1 MSALTA
7 LTAVSTPV
15 SAPRVAAS
23 DARARARY
31 TGRVSSVV
39 PSRVNR
45 ARSVVALAAR
55 DASSDP
61 PAPSPLTRRETIS
74 SALAAL
80 ALAALDPAPPAA
92 RAGDLP
98 RVVVVGATGQ
108 TGALVVDELR
118 RRGGCDL
125 VAAVR
130 SADKAKKLGVDAGGV
145 TLVPNFDVTA
155 NPDVLARSLD
165 GADALVV
172 CTGFVPGTPFKV
184 RLDETTLRRHPR
196 CRGGIHDAESSF
208 RHREMRVGGP
218 RDDAHA

>member
-61 PAPSPLTRRETIS
+61 PAPSP
-74 SALAAL
+74 
-80 ALAALDPAPPAA
+80 
-92 RAGDLP
+92 
-98 RVVVVGATGQ
+98 
-108 TGALVVDELR
+108 
-118 RRGGCDL
+118 
-125 VAAVR
+125 
-130 SADKAKKLGVDAGGV
+130 
-145 TLVPNFDVTA
+145 
-155 NPDVLARSLD
+155 
-165 GADALVV
+165 
-172 CTGFVPGTPFKV
+172 
-184 RLDETTLRRHPR
+184 
-196 CRGGIHDAESSF
+196 
-208 RHREMRVGGP
+208 
-218 RDDAHA
+218 

>member
-1 MSALTA
+1 MSA

-15 SAPRVAAS
+15 RAPRVAAP
-23 DARARARY
+23 DARARARD
-31 TGRVSSVV
+31 TGRVSSGV
-39 PSRVNR
+39 PSRRVSR

-55 DASSDP
+55 DASPDA

-155 NPDVLARSLD
+155 DPDVLARSID
-165 GADALVV
+165 GADAIVV
-172 CTGFVPGTPFKV
+172 CTGFVPGNPFKV
-184 RLDETTLRRHPR
+184 RSRPDETRRR
-196 CRGGIHDAESSF
+196 RGGIDDTASSSS
-208 RHREMRVGGP
+208 
-218 RDDAHA
+218 